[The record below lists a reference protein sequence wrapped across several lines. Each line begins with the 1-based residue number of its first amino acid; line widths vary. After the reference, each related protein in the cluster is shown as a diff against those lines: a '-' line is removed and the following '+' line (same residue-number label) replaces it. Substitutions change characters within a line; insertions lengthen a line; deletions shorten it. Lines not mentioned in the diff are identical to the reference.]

1 MPEQKYRRNAENH
14 RLAEEVCR
22 YLLENREQHIT
33 AEQLAARFHVSATR
47 LKTSFQRRY
56 GMPLHTYVRGEKMRS
71 AARMLR
77 ETNESVLTVAMEH
90 GYCNGSKFAK
100 AFSDVMGMTPR
111 QYRKTEKR
119 CGV

>member
-1 MPEQKYRRNAENH
+1 MPERKYGRNAENN

-22 YLLENREQHIT
+22 YLMENREQHIT
-33 AEQLAARFHVSATR
+33 AEQLAARFQVSATR

-56 GMPLHTYVRGEKMRS
+56 GMPLYTYVRTEKMRS

-100 AFSDVMGMTPR
+100 AFRDVMGMTPR

-119 CGV
+119 GGV